1 MSMSTS
7 STDSTTTAV
16 GTPGMIDFRELLA
29 ILNRRRWVILSTVML
44 ITTLAALVGAQITP
58 TYTAR
63 AVLMINPKQAKV
75 IDTEQV
81 AQGLGADMATV
92 ETQLRLIRSRE
103 TLQRVVQ
110 DMRLYNDPEFNPQMR
125 AGPIR
130 QVELTVQGPWQ
141 ALFAW
146 LPESWLIA
154 TGLAEEPVEMT
165 DEDAVLLA
173 QETAITRVEKRLDV
187 SQEGRSY
194 VITVRFTSENPQKA
208 AAIANKV
215 VQTFVDEQLAA
226 KEAVTIKASDWL
238 GDKLEQL
245 KREVER
251 SERAVEDFR
260 FANNLL
266 DTQKGPLNDQ
276 QLANIN
282 QQIIDARAY
291 LSGIQAKL
299 DQIKQMRKSGEGID
313 SLSEVLSSAVIINL
327 RALETDLLRQ
337 EADLRAT
344 YGAKHPRVQTL
355 RSERK
360 GVADKIQ
367 AEIDRI
373 AKSLQSEAGAQAK
386 RIASLEQS
394 LNETK
399 ANTAVDRTAEV
410 TLRELEREA
419 MANRTLYEQF
429 LARYK
434 ETREQEEIVEPD
446 SRIITIASAPREP
459 SSPGPKLFAAV
470 GFGASLMLGTLLA
483 LFLERLDVGLRS
495 QGQVERALGI
505 PAIGLVPRLDRL
517 RGATKPHRYLIE
529 KPLSAYAESIR
540 SIYTALQLADVDS
553 PPKVVMVTSS
563 LPQEGKTTLS
573 LSLATFAARSAQRV
587 LLMDL
592 DLRHPSVQRDTELE
606 VRTGL
611 IELVSGE
618 STLDEALHRDEATNL
633 DILPVKRQTGNPTDI
648 LSSQRMRALIA
659 ELRQRYDY
667 IVMDSAPLLGVTDS
681 RIATLFADRVL
692 LAVRWQETT
701 RDTAQGGLR
710 QLQDVRAAIAGAVLT
725 QVDVRKHAQYG
736 YGDVGQYYGKY
747 SKYYVN

>member
-1 MSMSTS
+1 MSTS
-7 STDSTTTAV
+7 STDSRATTV
-16 GTPGMIDFRELLA
+16 GTPGMVDLRELLA

-44 ITTLAALVGAQITP
+44 ITTLAALIGAQITP

-63 AVLMINPKQAKV
+63 AVLMIDPKQAKV

-81 AQGLGADMATV
+81 AQGLGSDMATV

-103 TLQRVVQ
+103 NLQRVVE
-110 DMRLYNDPEFNPQMR
+110 DMRLYNDPEFNPLMR

-141 ALFAW
+141 SLFAW

-173 QETAITRVEKRLDV
+173 QETAITRVEKQLDV
-187 SQEGRSY
+187 TQEGRSY
-194 VITVRFTSENPQKA
+194 VLAVRFTSENPQKA

-266 DTQKGPLNDQ
+266 DTEKGPLNDQ

-373 AKSLQSEAGAQAK
+373 AKSLQSDAGAQAK

-399 ANTAVDRTAEV
+399 ANTAADRTAEV
-410 TLRELEREA
+410 KLRELEREA

-446 SRIITIASAPREP
+446 ARVISIASAPKEP

-517 RGATKPHRYLIE
+517 RGGTKPHRYLVE

-592 DLRHPSVQRDTELE
+592 DLRHPSVQRDTALE

-611 IELVSGE
+611 IELMSGE
-618 STLDEALHRDEATNL
+618 VTLDEALHRDEPTNL

-667 IVMDSAPLLGVTDS
+667 IVIDSAPLLGVTDS
-681 RIATLFADRVL
+681 RIAALFADRVL
-692 LAVRWQETT
+692 LAIRWQETT
-701 RDTAQGGLR
+701 RETAQGGLR
-710 QLQDVRAAIAGAVLT
+710 QLQDVRAPIAGAVLT